1 MLSDGANAKFRTLF
15 FACKSKKEKTFSLW
29 KFVTKGL
36 WQHSSKTQRRFDIL
50 MKKWFCNLKLQWKFF
65 VILLSSLLV
74 VFVGAMTTTRMTE
87 QAYTNALYERTMQML
102 MLFSQSVQAEL
113 DDVAEVSFSVLADN
127 VLQDKLSEAARN
139 QNDSGIRMT
148 TRDEINKRL
157 VNISLLGS
165 NVTSLRLRAHDGT
178 FFTRSMTGDT
188 IPTEL
193 FDHNEQT
200 VYAAS
205 GSPVWIP
212 DQTAPGAIFLLRDIR
227 EVKDLT
233 LNSIAMLG
241 MRVSME
247 RLVGTCVEPLLQMNM
262 PLMCAIDFKGA
273 RVYASNERLMS
284 LNGELDDYSLQTL
297 NGEVY
302 FCAVHKPASS
312 EWSYIAALPYDEI
325 LHSLHRASAMATSI
339 AAGALALA
347 LVLAWLLIASI
358 VRHFK
363 RLLSKYERF
372 ANGEPQLADEI
383 ALYRERGDEIGELH
397 RQFDRMETEHRR
409 MVEEIYVK
417 QQLLL
422 EAQLRQLRAQ
432 IRPHFLYNTLE
443 SISCLAERCDD
454 QRIATMSIALGHMLR
469 ASLNDKRD
477 MIQLRD
483 DIAIAEEYLSIQRIR
498 YQDQLSAEFLV
509 EDEYLDVM
517 IPAMTL
523 QPLVENAVA
532 HGAEEMLEVCEIRIF
547 AEPAGR
553 YIDIIVEDNG
563 PGMDEDILE
572 KLASG
577 EMKADGLGIGMSNIH
592 QRLKLAFQDDGC
604 GLRVQRVDG
613 KTQVIVRILA
623 EVKGNG

>member
-1 MLSDGANAKFRTLF
+1 
-15 FACKSKKEKTFSLW
+15 
-29 KFVTKGL
+29 
-36 WQHSSKTQRRFDIL
+36 
-50 MKKWFCNLKLQWKFF
+50 MKNWFCNLKLQWKFF

-87 QAYTNALYERTMQML
+87 KAYTNALYERTMQML

-127 VLQDKLSEAARN
+127 VLQDKLSEAVRSRN
-139 QNDSGIRMT
+139 DYIAQLET
-148 TRDEINKRL
+148 KDEINKRL
-157 VNISLLGS
+157 TNIFGLR
-165 NVTSLRLRAHDGT
+165 NDITSLRLRSENGL
-178 FFTRSMTGDT
+178 FFTQSRSGNAV
-188 IPTEL
+188 PSEL
-193 FDHNEQT
+193 FERYHQATLD
-200 VYAAS
+200 ARGRA
-205 GSPVWIP
+205 VWAP
-212 DQTAPGAIFLLRDIR
+212 DETAPGSLFLFRDVR
-227 EVKDLT
+227 EIKDLT
-233 LNSIAMLG
+233 LNSIAMIG
-241 MRVSME
+241 IRVSMD
-247 RLVGTCVEPLLQMNM
+247 RIVTNCVQPLLQMDM
-262 PLMCAIDFKGA
+262 PLLCAIDFQGT
-273 RVYASNERLMS
+273 RVYASDERLLEMTGAEDS
-284 LNGELDDYSLQTL
+284 FWLQEM
-297 NGEVY
+297 NGEVF
-302 FCAVHKPASS
+302 FCAQHSPASS
-312 EWSYIAALPYDEI
+312 EWSYTAVLPYNEI
-325 LHSLHRASAMATSI
+325 LQSLHQASALATAI
-339 AAGALALA
+339 AAGALVLA
-347 LVLAWLLIASI
+347 LILAWLLIASI

-363 RLLSKYERF
+363 RLLNKYERF
-372 ANGEPQLADEI
+372 ARGETQPANEI
-383 ALYRERGDEIGELH
+383 TLYQHRRDEIGELH
-397 RQFDRMETEHRR
+397 RQFDHMAAEHQR

-469 ASLNDKRD
+469 VSLNDKRD

-498 YQDQLSAEFLV
+498 YRDQLSAEFLV
-509 EDEYLDVM
+509 EDGYLDVM

-532 HGAEEMLEVCEIRIF
+532 HGAEEMLEVCEIRIY
-547 AEPAGR
+547 AEHAGR

-577 EMKADGLGIGMSNIH
+577 EMKAEGLGIGMSNIH
-592 QRLKLAFQDDGC
+592 QRLKLAFRDENC
-604 GLRVQRVDG
+604 GLRVQRVNE

-623 EVKGNG
+623 EVKAND